1 MNNIFSN
8 IWDII
13 VWVAVFMML
22 FYAGFVSGIVYENR
36 RLILN
41 DKKMLN
47 IEQGMKENAGKITA
61 LESISRGK
69 KK

>member
-1 MNNIFSN
+1 MNNILSN
-8 IWDII
+8 IWSII
-13 VWVAVFMML
+13 VWLALFMIL

-41 DKKMLN
+41 DKKMLS